1 MSKSLV
7 VDTNIVIY
15 ALQGSPHITSLL
27 NNQKLIISFVTEIE
41 LLSLPKATAQDERLI
56 QEFIEACSLADYS
69 SLLKQKVIEFRK
81 RYKLKMADAFVA
93 VTAVL
98 LDIPLASSDS
108 VFGKLTELNFIKID
122 V

>member
-41 LLSLPKATAQDERLI
+41 LLSWPRATAQDERLI
-56 QEFIEACSLADYS
+56 REFIKACSLADYS
-69 SLLKQKVIEFRK
+69 GLLKQQVIDFRR
-81 RYKLKMADAFVA
+81 RYKLKMADAFA
-93 VTAVL
+93 AATAVL
-98 LDIPLASSDS
+98 LDVLLASSDS
-108 VFGKLTELNFIKID
+108 VFDKLTELNFIKIN